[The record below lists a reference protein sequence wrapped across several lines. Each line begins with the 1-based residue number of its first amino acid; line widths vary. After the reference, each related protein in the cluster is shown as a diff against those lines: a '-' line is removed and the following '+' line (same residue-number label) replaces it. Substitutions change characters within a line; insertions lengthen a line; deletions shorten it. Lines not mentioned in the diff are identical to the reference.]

1 MASISSPGVG
11 SGLDINAIVGKMM
24 AIEQRP
30 LQQLQTKAGSIETK
44 ISSYGQIKAAL
55 SSLYDA
61 ANALMNSSTWQSK
74 QFTSADKS
82 TIGGSASAAAG
93 AGSFAVQVD
102 RLASSQALASG
113 SFGAGAAV
121 GVAGQ
126 LSVQSG
132 RWDAAGSTFAGTG
145 SAVSIEIAADDTL
158 ADIAGKINAADAG
171 VSAVVV
177 RGTHGEQ
184 LLVRGS
190 KTGADNGFALSVQD
204 ADGQPPGAGSALARL
219 AYDQASIQAGSAGM
233 VRSAAAGDAVFSIN
247 GIAASSPS
255 NTAEDVVPG
264 LKLELLK
271 TTSAP
276 VEISVAA
283 DRKAVRDKI
292 EAFQQAYNRLNALVA
307 ELTRYDA
314 ASKKAQPLQ
323 GDGTAVN
330 LHNALRG
337 LVGQPGASGSYL
349 SDLGL
354 QVQRDGS
361 LGLDAAKLEAALAD
375 LPKLEQ
381 TLTAST
387 GDAATNGLVTRIRDF
402 AFQANGVNGSI
413 SGRSNA
419 LQAALKR
426 NATEQDDLSTRL
438 AVRQQNLLRQY
449 QTLDAN
455 MASLSSLSSFMAAQ
469 VSRWNKS

>member
-145 SAVSIEIAADDTL
+145 SAVSI
-158 ADIAGKINAADAG
+158 
-171 VSAVVV
+171 
-177 RGTHGEQ
+177 
-184 LLVRGS
+184 
-190 KTGADNGFALSVQD
+190 
-204 ADGQPPGAGSALARL
+204 
-219 AYDQASIQAGSAGM
+219 
-233 VRSAAAGDAVFSIN
+233 
-247 GIAASSPS
+247 
-255 NTAEDVVPG
+255 
-264 LKLELLK
+264 
-271 TTSAP
+271 
-276 VEISVAA
+276 
-283 DRKAVRDKI
+283 
-292 EAFQQAYNRLNALVA
+292 
-307 ELTRYDA
+307 
-314 ASKKAQPLQ
+314 
-323 GDGTAVN
+323 
-330 LHNALRG
+330 
-337 LVGQPGASGSYL
+337 
-349 SDLGL
+349 
-354 QVQRDGS
+354 
-361 LGLDAAKLEAALAD
+361 
-375 LPKLEQ
+375 
-381 TLTAST
+381 
-387 GDAATNGLVTRIRDF
+387 
-402 AFQANGVNGSI
+402 
-413 SGRSNA
+413 
-419 LQAALKR
+419 
-426 NATEQDDLSTRL
+426 
-438 AVRQQNLLRQY
+438 
-449 QTLDAN
+449 
-455 MASLSSLSSFMAAQ
+455 
-469 VSRWNKS
+469 